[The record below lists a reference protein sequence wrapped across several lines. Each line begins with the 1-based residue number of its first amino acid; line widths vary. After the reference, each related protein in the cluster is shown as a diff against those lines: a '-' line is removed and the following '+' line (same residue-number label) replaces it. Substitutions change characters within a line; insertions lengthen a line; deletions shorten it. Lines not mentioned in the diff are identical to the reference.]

1 MLNKLR
7 NIIGIFL
14 IITIVFFVNINMVY
28 ALTPSSEQQ
37 YQGIDVSDWQG
48 YIDYSRVRESG
59 VEVVYIKSSQGS
71 NIKDPYFDINYEN
84 AKANGLKVG
93 FYHFLT
99 ATTTAEAEQEA
110 RFFASV
116 ISGKSSDCKLAMDY
130 EVFYGLYDYE
140 INEIADA
147 FLTRVQELTNKEV
160 VIYSDA
166 YDARTI
172 YTQEM
177 ANKYPIWV
185 AEYETEEP
193 ENNGKWNVWY
203 GFQYTDKGIIEGIR
217 GYVDRDKFTSD
228 IFVSDNTQID
238 SEVKNETVVYT
249 VTRGDTLSAI
259 ARRYG
264 VTVSEIVKLNNIQN
278 PNLIYVGQRLYIPG
292 SSNSS
297 SNIIEYTV
305 KKGDTLS
312 GIARKYGTTVNR
324 LVVLNNIKN
333 PNLIF
338 IGQRIIIEK
347 N

>member
-1 MLNKLR
+1 MKKKILLVL
-7 NIIGIFL
+7 L
-14 IITIVFFVNINMVY
+14 ISLSVLCISNFSAVLAFG
-28 ALTPSSEQQ
+28 PSSNQIYE
-37 YQGIDVSDWQG
+37 GIDVSQYQG
-48 YIDYSRVRESG
+48 EIDYNRVKDSG
-59 VEVVYIKSSQGS
+59 IEVVYIKATQGS
-71 NIKDPYFDINYEN
+71 DFIDPFFFRNYEN
-84 AKANGLKVG
+84 ARNSNLNIG

-99 ATTTAEAEQEA
+99 ATNVIEARQEAE
-110 RFFASV
+110 FFCKT
-116 ISGKSSDCKLAMDY
+116 IDGKKVDCRLAMDY

-185 AEYETEEP
+185 AEYGTEEP
-193 ENNGKWNVWY
+193 EDNGKWNVWY

-217 GYVDRDKFTSD
+217 GYVDRDKFTSY